1 MIVRQFLKWIQT
13 APPEERADATS
24 ALARAYL
31 YSDLSSGDRLATE
44 AAMTVLLDD
53 PSPQVRRALA
63 ETIAGSEYAPR
74 TVLIGLTQDQL
85 DIAEIVVERSPALL
99 DVELVD
105 LAASGKERLQIAIA
119 SRELISRAVAAAVAE
134 VGSASACLVLLEN
147 PYADLTGAALARI
160 AARHGHLAAIRDELL
175 ARDDLPTETRQALVA
190 TLADTLAR
198 FVVHKEWLPEE
209 RAQSVAR
216 EACDRATVAIAAG
229 QTPEQVAALVRHL
242 AQTGQLTGALLLRA
256 LLSGNTRFL
265 VDALAEL
272 SGLSRP
278 RVTSILGDRSGH
290 GFRAMFERAGL
301 PQSAYGAF
309 RAAIEV
315 VYEMG
320 FSGTPGYAELGRG
333 MVEEVIVRYAPESFG
348 ELDELYALLRR
359 FAAEAARDEARYLT
373 ADLVAAA

>member
-13 APPEERADATS
+13 APPGERADATS

-31 YSDLSSGDRLATE
+31 YSDLASGDRLAAE

-53 PSPQVRRALA
+53 PSVLVRRAMAEVLA
-63 ETIAGSEYAPR
+63 SSEDAPR
-74 TVLIGLTQDQL
+74 SVILGLMQDQI
-85 DIAEIVVERSPALL
+85 DIAEIVIERSPVLL

-105 LAASGKERLQIAIA
+105 LAASGKERLQLAIA
-119 SRELISRAVAAAVAE
+119 SRAALSRAVAAAVAE
-134 VGSASACLVLLEN
+134 VGQAAACLLLIEN
-147 PYADLTGAALARI
+147 PGADITGAALARI
-160 AARHGHLAAIRDELL
+160 AERHGHLAAIRDSLL
-175 ARDDLPTETRQALVA
+175 AREDLPTETRQALVS

-198 FVVHKEWLPEE
+198 FVTHREWLPED
-209 RAQSVAR
+209 RAKSVAR

-256 LLSGNTRFL
+256 LLSGNLHFL
-265 VDALAEL
+265 IDALAEL
-272 SGLSRP
+272 SGLSPNRISS
-278 RVTSILGDRSGH
+278 VLADRSGH
-290 GFRAMFERAGL
+290 GFRALFERAGL
-301 PQSAYGAF
+301 PQGAYSAF

-315 VYEMG
+315 VQEMG
-320 FSGTPGYAELGRG
+320 FAGTHGYTALGRS
-333 MVEEVIVRYAPESFG
+333 MVEQVIARYAPESVG

-359 FAAEAARDEARYLT
+359 FATEAARDEARHFT

>member
-13 APPEERADATS
+13 APPGERADATS

-31 YSDLSSGDRLATE
+31 YSDLSSGDRMAAE

-53 PSPQVRRALA
+53 PSPHVRMALA
-63 ETIAGSEYAPR
+63 EAMATSEYAPR
-74 TVLIGLTQDQL
+74 TVLIGLCQDQL

-105 LAASGKERLQIAIA
+105 LAASGKERLQLAIA
-119 SRELISRAVAAAVAE
+119 SRALISRAVAAAIAE
-134 VGSASACLVLLEN
+134 VGSAAACLVLLEN
-147 PYADLTGAALARI
+147 PAADLTGAALARI
-160 AARHGHLAAIRDELL
+160 AARHGHLAAVRDELL
-175 ARDDLPTETRQALVA
+175 AREDLPTETRQALVS

-198 FVVHKEWLPEE
+198 FVTHKEWLTED
-209 RAQSVAR
+209 RAISIAR

-242 AQTGQLTGALLLRA
+242 ANTGQLTGALLLRA

-265 VDALAEL
+265 VDALSEL
-272 SGLSRP
+272 SGLSPSRIS
-278 RVTSILGDRSGH
+278 SILGDKTGH
-290 GFRAMFERAGL
+290 GFRALFERAGL
-301 PQSAYGAF
+301 PQGAFGAF

-315 VYEMG
+315 VHEMG
-320 FSGTPGYAELGRG
+320 FTGTPGYSALGRG
-333 MVEEVIVRYAPESFG
+333 MVEQVIQRYAPESFG

-359 FAAEAARDEARYLT
+359 FAAEAARDEARHFT